1 MAVANRSRYRLELD
15 NREIDLDAAAMV
27 VDGMA
32 SFMNAAAAVGGATV
46 KGFYHLSPK
55 RKFF

>member
-1 MAVANRSRYRLELD
+1 
-15 NREIDLDAAAMV
+15 MV

-46 KGFYHLSPK
+46 KGFYHLNPK
-55 RKFF
+55 RKFFYQFYKDTRQ